1 MARKGWDS
9 LSPGYR
15 QRLEKGG
22 ISKTAYNRGESLQKA
37 RGHAQTPERPSQ
49 PKQREKFPQYHSER
63 QRLVN
68 AVNRKKQ
75 DFFGTSP
82 KWNPEKAKANMSK
95 YAPPLALLRWA
106 MDADYEEWLNAIRE
120 EPERYAW
127 LGYH

>member
-15 QRLEKGG
+15 QRLEKSG
-22 ISKTAYNRGESLQKA
+22 IGKAGYDRGESLQKA
-37 RGHAQTPERPSQ
+37 RGHAQTPERPKASNAQ
-49 PKQREKFPQYHSER
+49 QFPRYHNER
-63 QRLVN
+63 QKLVN

-82 KWNPEKAKANMSK
+82 KWNPQRAKANMSK
-95 YAPPLALLRWA
+95 HPPSLAKLRWA
-106 MDADYEEWLNAIRE
+106 LDASYEDWLDAIRE
-120 EPERYAW
+120 SPEEYAW